1 MRREGGER
9 GHSARCAPFA
19 SADHSFGETGRLA
32 APFVATAARS
42 VIDERTKFPF
52 PAIHKRAKLQL
63 AEGARRGAVAQHDER
78 RCKTIRATRFRRAAL
93 FAERLAG
100 TGKKVKGR
108 EIDVAPCFCTGPCAS
123 KAANHWQAS
132 APRRAP
138 EAPRWRR
145 VRDSNP
151 RRTCI
156 LNGFQDRRVQPL
168 RQLSMSSSS
177 PRSFRCA
184 PLARRLAKS
193 FFLASPRM
201 LMVRSPFAALH
212 SLGDSP
218 NLFFS
223 LRPVC
228 SWSARLSLRSTRS
241 ETRQIFFSRF
251 APYAHGPLALRC
263 APLARRLAKSF
274 FLASPRMLM
283 VRSPCAALH
292 SLGDSPNLTIR
303 QSLNLSIRQ
312 SVNLSISQSLNPSIS
327 QSVNL
332 SISQSVNHFFFAR
345 AGFTGVVFTS
355 STIFAVTSG
364 FALR

>member
-1 MRREGGER
+1 M
-9 GHSARCAPFA
+9 
-19 SADHSFGETGRLA
+19 
-32 APFVATAARS
+32 
-42 VIDERTKFPF
+42 
-52 PAIHKRAKLQL
+52 
-63 AEGARRGAVAQHDER
+63 
-78 RCKTIRATRFRRAAL
+78 RATRFRRAAL
-93 FAERLAG
+93 FAERLSG

-138 EAPRWRR
+138 VAPRWRR

-168 RQLSMSSSS
+168 RQLSISCSS

-193 FFLASPRM
+193 FF
-201 LMVRSPFAALH
+201 
-212 SLGDSP
+212 
-218 NLFFS
+218 S

-228 SWSARLSLRSTRS
+228 SWSARLALRSTRS

-263 APLARRLAKSF
+263 APLARRLVK
-274 FLASPRMLM
+274 
-283 VRSPCAALH
+283 
-292 SLGDSPNLTIR
+292 
-303 QSLNLSIRQ
+303 
-312 SVNLSISQSLNPSIS
+312 
-327 QSVNL
+327 
-332 SISQSVNHFFFAR
+332 FA
-345 AGFTGVVFTS
+345 TS
-355 STIFAVTSG
+355 SSPGRGSLESSSRAPRSSP
-364 FALR
+364 

>member
-1 MRREGGER
+1 M
-9 GHSARCAPFA
+9 
-19 SADHSFGETGRLA
+19 
-32 APFVATAARS
+32 
-42 VIDERTKFPF
+42 
-52 PAIHKRAKLQL
+52 
-63 AEGARRGAVAQHDER
+63 
-78 RCKTIRATRFRRAAL
+78 RATRFRRAAL

-138 EAPRWRR
+138 VAPRWRR

-168 RQLSMSSSS
+168 RQLSISCSS

-184 PLARRLAKS
+184 
-193 FFLASPRM
+193 
-201 LMVRSPFAALH
+201 AALH
-212 SLGDSP
+212 SLRDSP

-228 SWSARLSLRSTRS
+228 SWSARLALRSTRS
-241 ETRQIFFSRF
+241 ETRQIC
-251 APYAHGPLALRC
+251 Y
-263 APLARRLAKSF
+263 
-274 FLASPRMLM
+274 
-283 VRSPCAALH
+283 
-292 SLGDSPNLTIR
+292 
-303 QSLNLSIRQ
+303 
-312 SVNLSISQSLNPSIS
+312 
-327 QSVNL
+327 
-332 SISQSVNHFFFAR
+332 FFFAR

>member
-1 MRREGGER
+1 M
-9 GHSARCAPFA
+9 
-19 SADHSFGETGRLA
+19 
-32 APFVATAARS
+32 
-42 VIDERTKFPF
+42 
-52 PAIHKRAKLQL
+52 
-63 AEGARRGAVAQHDER
+63 
-78 RCKTIRATRFRRAAL
+78 RATRFRRAAL

-138 EAPRWRR
+138 VAPRWRR

-168 RQLSMSSSS
+168 RQLSMSCSS

-193 FFLASPRM
+193 FF
-201 LMVRSPFAALH
+201 
-212 SLGDSP
+212 
-218 NLFFS
+218 S

-228 SWSARLSLRSTRS
+228 SWSARLALRSTRS
-241 ETRQIFFSRF
+241 ETRQIC
-251 APYAHGPLALRC
+251 Y
-263 APLARRLAKSF
+263 
-274 FLASPRMLM
+274 
-283 VRSPCAALH
+283 
-292 SLGDSPNLTIR
+292 
-303 QSLNLSIRQ
+303 
-312 SVNLSISQSLNPSIS
+312 
-327 QSVNL
+327 
-332 SISQSVNHFFFAR
+332 FFFAR